1 VRAFAGR
8 SLIGGPSVATDQ
20 GSDRGAQRSA
30 LAPVLVERITH
41 QDVPAI
47 CTLYKKVWE
56 SDASGAPP
64 ELVKTWQPT
73 PLEFT
78 SWMEGVTYFSARR
91 DGRLLGVIGCELRH
105 GSCRL
110 LHLVVDP
117 EARRQGIGSALVGAT
132 IEWARHASAGS
143 VWVDP
148 LARFAAAS
156 SLFKRLGF
164 APAGVLHRHEWH
176 EDVQLFEQIL

>member
-1 VRAFAGR
+1 
-8 SLIGGPSVATDQ
+8 VATEH
-20 GSDRGAQRSA
+20 GSDRGEERPA
-30 LAPVLVERITH
+30 LAPVLVERISH

-47 CTLYKKVWE
+47 CSLYKKVWE
-56 SDASGAPP
+56 GAAPGVP
-64 ELVKTWQPT
+64 SELVKAWQPT

-110 LHLVVDP
+110 LNLVVDP

-132 IEWARHASAGS
+132 VEWARHASSGS
-143 VWVDP
+143 VWVET
-148 LARFAAAS
+148 LARFGAAVA
-156 SLFKRLGF
+156 LFRRLGF
-164 APAGVLHRHEWH
+164 APAGTLHRHEWN
-176 EDVQLFEQIL
+176 EDVQLFEQVL